1 MVAEAE
7 RVRLEVL
14 TADGI
19 ENLGRVI
26 SVLVLLDLTPSQLS
40 VRRTAGGL
48 KVSAVM
54 QASSRDLALCLAR
67 LRALVAVR
75 AAECE
80 PAPGG

>member
-1 MVAEAE
+1 MVAEPQC
-7 RVRLEVL
+7 VRLDVWA
-14 TADGI
+14 ADGI

-40 VRRTAGGL
+40 VRRTASGL
-48 KVSAVM
+48 KVSAVL
-54 QASSRDLALCLAR
+54 QASSRDTALCLAR